1 MDKLVDTSVFRYARY
16 LLIAAT
22 LLISPIA
29 AAAVLASYD
38 LGGAARTSPT
48 TMGALESVSNVG
60 GDVPEALPTPV
71 GLSVQRI

>member
-1 MDKLVDTSVFRYARY
+1 MDNFVDTSVFRYARY

-48 TMGALESVSNVG
+48 TMGALESASNVG
-60 GDVPEALPTPV
+60 VEALPTPV